1 MQDAMTFWDKAAQ
14 KYSKSKI
21 SDMDAYTYTL
31 GRTRSYLSATDTVLE
46 LGCGTGST
54 ALLLAENVAHITAS
68 DLSGNMLKVGTQN
81 AADQG
86 VSNVTFVRSDVLG
99 SAIDDGPYDAVL
111 AFNLLHLLEDPK
123 AVIKR
128 ANGLLKPGGL
138 FISKTV
144 CTPGAGLPLKLR
156 LMLMVLPLM
165 QWLGKAPYVNFMDIE
180 ELEAMIAAEG
190 FEIMEAGNYP
200 AAPPSRYIV
209 AKKL

>member
-1 MQDAMTFWDKAAQ
+1 MQDATTFWDKSAQ

-31 GRTRSYLSATDTVLE
+31 DRTRSYLSPSDTVLE

-54 ALLLAENVAHITAS
+54 ALLLAEHVDHITAS
-68 DLSGNMLKVGTQN
+68 DLSGNMLKVGAEK

-86 VSNVTFVRSDVLG
+86 ISNVTFVQSDVLG
-99 SAIDDGPYDAVL
+99 RAIDDGPYDAVM
-111 AFNLLHLLEDPK
+111 AFNLLHLLENPK
-123 AVIKR
+123 AAIKR
-128 ANGLLKPGGL
+128 VGSLLKPGGL

-144 CTPGAGLPLKLR
+144 CTPGASLPFKFR
-156 LMLMVLPLM
+156 LILMVLPLM

-180 ELEAMIAAEG
+180 ELEAMISAEG

-209 AKKL
+209 AKKV